1 MASPDSLTSSLVG
14 ILEEP
19 LSLPK
24 YQRDFAWDAKQM
36 SQLWEDLLYYLFRN
50 EQKGND
56 DDAARKSS
64 YFLGAIVRD
73 LNSRNKE
80 NFLVD
85 GQQRFSTLLLISSGL
100 RDALISNRFY
110 EIAHDL
116 QNDLIMTLNARKR
129 SEKRFTLL
137 DNPKGKELSS
147 EVRIRPY
154 RTPLVNI
161 RTGMITE
168 ENPAGSLKIN
178 LKGAQLNWT
187 LPLNTN
193 WTFMLWDESQKKW
206 YSDEIF
212 TVESMSQSAFS
223 FQFGNTPNQFSVS
236 EPTTFDIPEG
246 LEIILIP
253 DIKYPGDQLPMS
265 PLTDADLKKNLNQ
278 MDECDI
284 FDAKNREFYLKVRLT
299 AEHFIRGYKEFQPKG
314 GINRN
319 EDSTGLEIVQS
330 AEGGIPRS
338 GRELKKEEE
347 VIFEEL
353 NWVMGWPTTE
363 QIKDII
369 QKGEN
374 RYIEFKSSWIHRAL
388 GTDHE
393 YNIKPDGTY
402 VKPPLRKSKV
412 PAGKKSKLMSEQCA
426 IAINSMMNAEGGL
439 VLIGVKQIKNR
450 VAGSVVGI
458 NRDFIKPG
466 REFDEDGAV
475 HQIVEPE
482 MKKYFASHIQFVDF
496 KPYKVDEINWIM
508 VCKVR
513 PFHGPRKEIKATKNW
528 SEFEGMPMEEAKKQA
543 FRRGTGRTT
552 KMDEEES
559 KEMESL
565 VDYFVDIIGMR
576 YENNVSEAIKHRYK
590 INRSSISI
598 PKTISSTSS
607 LLTSEPRIY
616 KKRADKIERD
626 IPRQSICKINYLSD
640 KEEWPSYLNSPEGR
654 AEQLSLLIRNTSFTD
669 ISFDNKPVSALNHFM
684 LTNDPKRVSPLN
696 AYDLMASMTQKILL
710 PEKEKEGMNDYQEK
724 IEEIWKDISDVLYI
738 GTKKDE
744 SKINDYFSAF
754 LLATERTKSLSQRYT
769 KNETWEGLEKE
780 FMLRTNKMD
789 GKFHYKELLDFYKE
803 LGHYIPIFIR
813 ATDHNSELWKD
824 KPYVLAECRDEH
836 NFLYMLN
843 LGGCIQFQPAYM
855 ALVDT
860 ITEKKGDRKIIREF
874 LKNATYLW
882 LRMFMLKAII
892 KDRPTLVSGQDIYGK
907 MTGSNSW
914 IRKIRMLDVDDEDAV
929 IEIQR
934 LPLTIMEKVDKKLL
948 DRKIPWEKHDPLWLE
963 LNYDGPLKSREIK
976 YLLVAAERA
985 LEKIENPPMPHL
997 HGHGNKVQVEH
1008 VLPKDAKKLDAR
1020 WFDGDEPT
1028 EAHDTLKYHFGNHCL
1043 LPDSLNSKARNKPPT
1058 EKLKDLRDKNS
1069 AARFATTSKVI
1080 EIISSAGDWS
1090 EKEMAEYSKF
1100 LMGKIIDFYDV
1111 K

>member
-14 ILEEP
+14 ILERP

-50 EQKGND
+50 EQKGGTS
-56 DDAARKSS
+56 DASRKSS

-116 QNDLIMTLNARKR
+116 QNDLIMTLNTRKK

-168 ENPAGSLKIN
+168 ENPAGTLKIN
-178 LKGAQLNWT
+178 LKGTQLNWT

-193 WTFMLWDESQKKW
+193 WRFMLWDESQKKW

-212 TVESMSQSAFS
+212 TVESMSQSAFI

-236 EPTTFDIPEG
+236 EPTTLDIPEG

-253 DIKYPGDQLPMS
+253 DIKYPGDQIPMS
-265 PLTDADLKKNLNQ
+265 PLTDADLKKKLNQ

-314 GINRN
+314 GINLN

-338 GRELKKEEE
+338 GRELEKKEE

-353 NWVMGWPTTE
+353 DWVAGWPTTE

-369 QKGEN
+369 HRGEN
-374 RYIEFKSSWIHRAL
+374 KFIEFKASWLHKAY
-388 GTDHE
+388 GTDHP
-393 YNIKPDGTY
+393 YNFNPDGTY
-402 VKPPLRKSKV
+402 VKPPILTNKV
-412 PAGKKSKLMSEQCA
+412 SAGKKSKLMIEQCA
-426 IAINSMMNAEGGL
+426 IAINGMMNTSGGL
-439 VLIGVKQIKNR
+439 LLIGVADGKEGAPGR
-450 VAGSVVGI
+450 VVGI

-466 REFDEDGAV
+466 GKFNEDSAV
-475 HQIVEPE
+475 RSVLPAI
-482 MKKYFASHIQFVDF
+482 KNYFGNHIQFIDF
-496 KPYKVDEINWIM
+496 QPYKVDEINWIM
-508 VCKVR
+508 ACKVR
-513 PFHGPRKEIKATKNW
+513 PIYGERKKIKATKEW
-528 SEFEGMPMEEAKKQA
+528 SEFEGVRMEEAKLQA
-543 FRRGTGRTT
+543 FSREPNRTV
-552 KMDEEES
+552 KINEEDS

-565 VDYFVDIIGMR
+565 AEYFVDVIGMLYDSNAR
-576 YENNVSEAIKHRYK
+576 NVINHRYI
-590 INRSSISI
+590 INASSISI

-616 KKRADKIERD
+616 KKREDKIKRD
-626 IPRQSICKINYLSD
+626 IPRQSICRINYLSD

-669 ISFDNKPVSALNHFM
+669 ISFENKPDSALNHFM

-710 PEKEKEGMNDYQEK
+710 PENEKEGMNEYQEQ

-754 LLATERTKSLSQRYT
+754 LLATERTKSDYQRYS
-769 KNETWEGLEKE
+769 KKETWEGLEKE

-803 LGHYIPIFIR
+803 LEHYIPIFIR

-855 ALVDT
+855 ALVNT

-882 LRMFMLKAII
+882 LRMFMLKAMI

-948 DRKIPWEKHDPLWLE
+948 DRKIPFSQE
-963 LNYDGPLKSREIK
+963 
-976 YLLVAAERA
+976 
-985 LEKIENPPMPHL
+985 
-997 HGHGNKVQVEH
+997 
-1008 VLPKDAKKLDAR
+1008 
-1020 WFDGDEPT
+1020 
-1028 EAHDTLKYHFGNHCL
+1028 
-1043 LPDSLNSKARNKPPT
+1043 
-1058 EKLKDLRDKNS
+1058 LKD
-1069 AARFATTSKVI
+1069 FALI
-1080 EIISSAGDWS
+1080 
-1090 EKEMAEYSKF
+1090 
-1100 LMGKIIDFYDV
+1100 
-1111 K
+1111 